1 MTGGYKNGVVA
12 ETASAYLVVGDGALA
27 DALEVVYLALPD
39 KANDCFVV
47 CRPVGSVLELEEDLM
62 EIEVVVADAAI
73 VGAVDTGRTAEGID
87 TKTAIVG
94 KDIETAEL
102 IDFVG
107 FGMCVLLERVPG
119 FFDVAKEA
127 NIREGKELNVLDEC
141 FDFVDFAAI
150 VGGDNELEHRV
161 LYK

>member
-1 MTGGYKNGVVA
+1 MTCGYKNGVVT
-12 ETASAYLVVGDGALA
+12 ETASAYLVVGDNALA

-39 KANDCFVV
+39 KANDCFVI

-107 FGMCVLLERVPG
+107 FGMGVLLEGIPG
-119 FFDVAKEA
+119 LFDVAKEA
-127 NIREGKELNVLDEC
+127 DIGQGKELYVLDEC